1 MADADERGKAQPT
14 DEDARAAA
22 RALVDLVRK
31 QHLPKRFRREPPWHS
46 VAAAFVVRMA
56 DTVESILTLWDGKD
70 ALQSKNDLDMMILL
84 RVLYEQTV
92 VFAWLAIDPPAHM
105 DQWGDNERYYHRVL
119 VEEAAEYGIP
129 CTEEEVTTKGKKLKP
144 MDQLALAV
152 DQHWGGQL
160 TGFRTA
166 AAKGQKEQ
174 IDLLTFAGLYLPI
187 YREAS
192 VTAHATPASLQPY
205 MNLNANPRV
214 VHVASGGRYA
224 AWWSVIVPLYT
235 QALIVCNSV
244 VGWPDRETVLG
255 INNGMYATG

>member
-1 MADADERGKAQPT
+1 
-14 DEDARAAA
+14 
-22 RALVDLVRK
+22 V
-31 QHLPKRFRREPPWHS
+31 
-46 VAAAFVVRMA
+46 AAFVVRIA
-56 DTVESILTLWDGKD
+56 DTAESILTLWNGKD

-105 DQWGDNERYYHRVL
+105 KQWGANERYYHRAL
-119 VEEAAEYGIP
+119 VVEAAEYGIP
-129 CTEEEVTTKGKKLKP
+129 CTEEEVTTKGRKLKP

-152 DQHWGGQL
+152 DQRWGGQL

-192 VTAHATPASLQPY
+192 ATAHATPASLKPY
-205 MNLNANPRV
+205 MDLDANPRV
-214 VHVASGGRYA
+214 VHVASGGPYA
-224 AWWSVIVPLYT
+224 GWWSVIVPLYT

-244 VGWPDRETVLG
+244 LGWPDRDTVLG
-255 INNGMYATG
+255 INNGMYRTG